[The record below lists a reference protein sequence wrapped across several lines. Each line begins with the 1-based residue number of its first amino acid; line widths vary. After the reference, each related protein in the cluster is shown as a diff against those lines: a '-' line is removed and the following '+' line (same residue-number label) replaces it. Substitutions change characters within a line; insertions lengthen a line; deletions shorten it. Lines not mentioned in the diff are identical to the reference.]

1 VVAPPT
7 LVTLVIRVRANLVSR
22 PLMLLAFRLAG
33 TARTMIYEHRF
44 RVRYAET
51 DQMGIAH
58 HANYLIW
65 FEMARVEWSRALGL
79 PWGEIE
85 ASGFAQAVHRT
96 SLTYRRPA
104 RFDQLLAMRVALVEM
119 RGPRMRFGYR
129 LYDATDL
136 DFRADEPDVLSFG
149 TIELVWVTPDGRP
162 TRLPKTHAASNLFAA
177 METHPDYGD

>member
-1 VVAPPT
+1 
-7 LVTLVIRVRANLVSR
+7 
-22 PLMLLAFRLAG
+22 
-33 TARTMIYEHRF
+33 MIYEHRF

-58 HANYLIW
+58 HATYLIW

-96 SLTYRRPA
+96 TLTYRRPV

-119 RGPRMRFGYR
+119 RGARMRFGYR
-129 LYDATDL
+129 LHDADQL
-136 DFRADEPDVLSFG
+136 DARADEYNLPPRRGALDNDADILSFG
-149 TIELVWVTPDGRP
+149 TIELVWVTRDGRP
-162 TRLPKTHAASNLFAA
+162 TRLPKAHAASELFAA
-177 METHPDYGD
+177 METHPDWGDSS